1 MSSTVRLVHVLAPS
15 LGLGPVLACAAALR
29 RCAALARTRNP
40 ALQQH
45 VWVLGNDATERTVA
59 DAGLITTD
67 RAPAHRPADW
77 LSPLL
82 GLPRHA
88 GLARLL
94 TTRLRQW
101 AAQGAARGE
110 VFLLPWHA
118 DLAPELHRLAAP
130 LGGLVRDPLA
140 LAQLAAISSPAAALP
155 PVAPLDRTDRDA
167 VRTAIGIAPGQCA
180 VAVLADPPSETD
192 QWNGTLAVGLAAYGG
207 ARSLITVVPRPPGGS
222 IERIARLN
230 RNHGHRWESLA
241 VDGSPQRL
249 FTGADVLL
257 WPRPTPAALPL
268 ALACAASGLPVITPD
283 GPEARTLLG
292 DDPALVE
299 TCLAQD
305 AGSPRLGGLL
315 LRLATDPVRLR
326 NTSAALVARLAPRLR
341 ESVHLTANALA
352 DLAAPAQSLQP
363 AGAAS

>member
-1 MSSTVRLVHVLAPS
+1 MSSTVRLVHVLSPS
-15 LGLGPVLACAAALR
+15 LGLGPVLACAAAVR
-29 RCAALARTRNP
+29 RISAVARPGEP

-45 VWVLGNDATERTVA
+45 VWVLGNDAAERAVW

-101 AAQGAARGE
+101 ASEGAVRGQI
-110 VFLLPWHA
+110 FLLPWHA
-118 DLAPELHRLAAP
+118 ELAPEFHRLAAP

-140 LAQLAAISSPAAALP
+140 LAAADIA
-155 PVAPLDRTDRDA
+155 PVAPLDRSDRDA

-180 VAVLADPPSETD
+180 VAVLTDPPD
-192 QWNGTLAVGLAAYGG
+192 DRAQWYGSLAVGLAAYGG
-207 ARSLITVVPRPPGGS
+207 ARSLITIVPRPPGGS

-249 FTGADVLL
+249 LCGADVLL
-257 WPRPTPAALPL
+257 WPRPGPVAMPL

-283 GPEARTLLG
+283 SPEARVLMG
-292 DDPALVE
+292 DDDLIREA
-299 TCLAQD
+299 CLAKD
-305 AGSPRLGGLL
+305 TGTPRLGGLL
-315 LRLATDPVRLR
+315 LRLAADPARLR
-326 NTSAALVARLAPRLR
+326 AVSAALSARLTPRLR
-341 ESVHLTANALA
+341 QAVSRTATALA
-352 DLAAPAQSLQP
+352 DLATAAPHAQP
-363 AGAAS
+363 VGAAS